1 VARRLIECVPNFSE
15 GRDAGV
21 VDAIMEAIAS
31 VPDVAVLGR
40 TMDADHHRSVITFA
54 GEPEGVAEAAVRA
67 VRETVVRIDLNRHR
81 GVHPRLGAADVVPF
95 VPLEHVTL
103 DECSHI
109 AARVGERVWNELR
122 VPVYLYE
129 AAARQPD
136 RVRLENVRRGGFEGL
151 REVVRFKRERWPDI
165 GGPEL
170 HPSAGASIIG
180 ARRFLIAWNVVLGSA
195 DVGVAKRIARAI
207 RESSG
212 GFPHLKALGLELAS
226 RRLTQVSMNLTD
238 FERTPLAAVYDE
250 IERLAEIEG
259 VEVLEAELIGL
270 LPRAAAEQ
278 IEGTRLRFAN
288 FTPECVVEER
298 VAALLQ

>member
-278 IEGTRLRFAN
+278 IERTRLRFAN